1 MIINFAQKYRYFFIH
16 QDEKIQVSLSQ
27 LRTERQWRAVT
38 GLSQEQFTKLV
49 VHIEESYHKIFG
61 MSIIERT
68 SISPRS
74 ASIQTYEDLLLFT
87 LFSIKSGLTY
97 DALGFACGMDGS
109 NAKRNQQLGLQVLEH
124 VLSTTGHLP
133 KREFENAEAFK
144 TYMASHT
151 EVLFDVTEFR
161 IQRSS
166 DYQDQKEDYSGKKKP
181 IQESR

>member
-1 MIINFAQKYRYFFIH
+1 MISFAQKYRYFLIH
-16 QDEKIQVSLSQ
+16 QVEKMQISLSQ
-27 LRTERQWRAVT
+27 LRTKRQWRAIT
-38 GLSQEQFTKLV
+38 GLSEEQFTTLV
-49 VHIEESYHKIFG
+49 FHVGNSYDTIFG
-61 MSIIERT
+61 MSITERIST
-68 SISPRS
+68 SPHS
-74 ASIQTYEDLLLFT
+74 ATIQTYEDLLLFT
-87 LFSIKSGLTY
+87 LFSLKSGLTY

-144 TYMASHT
+144 TYMSSHT

-166 DYQDQKEDYSGKKKP
+166 DYQDQKEDFSGKKKL
-181 IQESR
+181 IHQSQ